1 VCTESVLLRQSFTAF
16 DPERPVGAAR
26 GPRPAMARTEGLGGY
41 ARGLFRRR
49 ELSPVEPSAVV
60 RG

>member
-1 VCTESVLLRQSFTAF
+1 
-16 DPERPVGAAR
+16 
-26 GPRPAMARTEGLGGY
+26 MARTEGLGGY